1 MHAAQQI
8 RRREGRPL
16 AAFLAALMSV
26 VALVL
31 APATPALAATDF
43 DYTYE
48 DGSLGFFEWLG
59 ADNAVAV
66 IEQSPSMSVVGP
78 YQDLSNMGSEE
89 SAFNLD
95 NLERSLDFVEIC
107 NQLRSQGHGLSE
119 LVIDPYLMAVA
130 QIDVNYSANNI
141 GHAGVYN
148 VGENLAWGYSNP
160 FTGWYYEEKAIY
172 ESNPSAPFSEVGHYL
187 NIINGSYGATGT
199 AYSLGSRVYRSC
211 SGQTFYWSASYDGAY
226 TVDEFRA
233 KLAEYR
239 ALLNAN
245 VSYQVSASS
254 ASHGST
260 WVSVSKASA
269 GTTVTIRLT
278 PDYAYVVDGAP
289 TVRTADGRTVATIPT
304 GASGEYTFV
313 MPAADVTVSA
323 GYTLRFND
331 VDPDAPGSWYVEAVL
346 WAEANGIMNGYDNG
360 TGNFGP
366 NDVMTRSQLAGVLYN
381 RAGNPDVDRSSL
393 EGYTDVA
400 DTWYTDAVAWA
411 IENGVI
417 VGNAGQFRP
426 DDPAT
431 REEFVTILWRLED
444 EPAGA
449 GDLSTFPDGGETSS
463 FAQAA
468 MEWAIGADV
477 IHGNS
482 ATGTLDPTDQ
492 LTRGM
497 GAGLVMNWMQG

>member
-78 YQDLSNMGSEE
+78 YQDLGNMGSEE

-95 NLERSLDFVEIC
+95 NLERSIDFVEIC

-260 WVSVSKASA
+260 WASVSKASA

-289 TVRTADGRTVATIPT
+289 TVRTADGRTVATSPT
-304 GASGEYTFV
+304 GTSGEYTFV

-331 VDPDAPGSWYVEAVL
+331 VFPGQWFCDAVM
-346 WAEANGIMNGYDNG
+346 WAADNGIMNGYDNG

-366 NDVMTRSQLAGVLYN
+366 EDNMTRAQLAGVLYN
-381 RAGNPDVDRSSL
+381 RAGSPNVDRSCL

-411 IENGVI
+411 VSNGVI
-417 VGNAGQFRP
+417 YGHGGQFRP
-426 DDPAT
+426 DATAT
-431 REEFVTILWRLED
+431 REEFVTILWRMED
-444 EPAGA
+444 EPKGTANLYAYPDGHETSEFARDAMSWAVGA
-449 GDLSTFPDGGETSS
+449 GVINGNGIT
-463 FAQAA
+463 
-468 MEWAIGADV
+468 GA
-477 IHGNS
+477 
-482 ATGTLDPTDQ
+482 LDPTDA
-492 LTRGM
+492 LTRAM
-497 GAGLVMNWMQG
+497 GAGILMNQRA